1 MMILGPSSSFTLL
14 VKIFLFT
21 LGKASKAIRKEK
33 TFNQQKKLILN
44 FLEKRL
50 SIRELPSLISKPGDP
65 KIIKQVYILFHASL
79 LRSVFGIDLKI
90 YDGAF
95 L

>member
-1 MMILGPSSSFTLL
+1 MMILGPSSSFALL

-44 FLEKRL
+44 FLEK
-50 SIRELPSLISKPGDP
+50 G
-65 KIIKQVYILFHASL
+65 
-79 LRSVFGIDLKI
+79 
-90 YDGAF
+90 
-95 L
+95 